1 MRETVMEHMER
12 VGLVPVVVMGEA
24 ESAAPAA
31 RAMLRGGVDVMEIT
45 LRTSAGLEALRR
57 AADEGVLTGAGTV
70 LSLSQCRQALR
81 AGARF
86 IVSPGF
92 SEEVVEECLSRGV
105 PVLPGCVTPTE
116 IMRALE
122 KGLDVLKF
130 FPANVYG
137 GMKGIKALSSPF
149 PGVRF
154 VPTGGV
160 SAENLH
166 EYVHPAVYA
175 VGGSWMCPQSLIDA
189 GRFDEITQLCRRS
202 VEALRQARERAV

>member
-1 MRETVMEHMER
+1 MRETVLDHLKK
-12 VGLVPVVVMGEA
+12 VGLVPVVVMSDA
-24 ESAAPAA
+24 KSAAPAA
-31 RAMLRGGVDVMEIT
+31 RAMREGGVDVMEIT
-45 LRTSAGLEALRR
+45 LRTPAGLEALRY
-57 AADEGVLTGAGTV
+57 AADVGILAGAGTV

-92 SEEVVEECLSRGV
+92 SEDVVEECLSWGV

-116 IMRALE
+116 IMRAAE

-149 PGVRF
+149 GGIQF

-160 SAENLH
+160 DLSNLS

-175 VGGSWMCPQSLIDA
+175 VGGSWMCPRALIDA
-189 GRFDEITQLCRRS
+189 GRFDEITELCRQS
-202 VEALRQARERAV
+202 VEVLRQARERAV